1 MRIPDQAP
9 ARRRIGLA
17 LCAAALL
24 VSACAETPTA
34 PPTPAPQPPPRPA
47 PQPPP
52 VTQTPAPVRA
62 TPTPGLNARQR
73 VRRAIELLNQGNSD
87 QARAEV
93 EAFLAEQPDNELGRS
108 LLDQIDKDPQA
119 LLGGQSYSYRVQP
132 GETISILAERFLG
145 DRFKFWALARYNN
158 IADPSRMTAGQSL
171 MIPGTP
177 RPVRPKAKVQSDEAL
192 IASRVEGK
200 PAPRPT
206 PPPPASPGRD
216 AARARELR
224 GSALELM
231 SRGVID
237 RAVAM
242 LEQALSLDPG
252 NALITR
258 DLERARRL
266 LSGR

>member
-1 MRIPDQAP
+1 MDQALG
-9 ARRRIGLA
+9 RRRIGLA
-17 LCAAALL
+17 LSAAALI

-34 PPTPAPQPPPRPA
+34 SPGPAPQPPPRVQPTPPA
-47 PQPPP
+47 AQPQG
-52 VTQTPAPVRA
+52 PARLTA
-62 TPTPGLNARQR
+62 TPGLTARQR
-73 VRRAIELLNQGNSD
+73 VRRAIELLNQGNPD

-108 LLDQIDKDPQA
+108 LLEQIDRDPQA
-119 LLGGQSYSYRVQP
+119 LLGSQNYSYRVQP

-158 IADPSRMTAGQSL
+158 IADPSRMSAGQTL

-177 RPVRPKAKVQSDEAL
+177 RPVRPRTQAQTDEAL

-200 PAPRPT
+200 PAPRP
-206 PPPPASPGRD
+206 PAAAPAAQGRD
-216 AARARELR
+216 PARAGQLR

-237 RAVAM
+237 RAVVM
-242 LEQALSLDPG
+242 LEQALKLDPG
-252 NALITR
+252 NALIIR

-266 LSGR
+266 LTGR